1 MLAELSA
8 HSAAGVQIRTIG
20 CNCFIN
26 SYVYIQI
33 LIYVVIILRI
43 YIILMSSSQYLHSN
57 PLAEHNSGI
66 ALSSKQ
72 VPAPVGGT
80 GNMYMGQAG
89 REFVQGGGGASQFY
103 SSDVGNP
110 ANAHAH
116 GSYAPVTVGSNSV
129 TSGGGKKRS
138 GRKVCKSVRG
148 KKKCGKICNSKC
160 KSRRNKRISH
170 RRRGS
175 RRLRQYGGSNAAYSI
190 AGAATD
196 VTRSTTALANP
207 APYTAYNSCHPVA

>member
-1 MLAELSA
+1 
-8 HSAAGVQIRTIG
+8 
-20 CNCFIN
+20 
-26 SYVYIQI
+26 
-33 LIYVVIILRI
+33 
-43 YIILMSSSQYLHSN
+43 MSSSQYLHSN

-89 REFVQGGGGASQFY
+89 RAFVQGGGGASQFY

-110 ANAHAH
+110 ANAHAR

-129 TSGGGKKRS
+129 TSGGGKKRK
-138 GRKVCKSVRG
+138 GRKSMRG
-148 KKKCGKICNSKC
+148 KKKCGKMCNSKC
-160 KSRRNKRISH
+160 KTCRNKRMS
-170 RRRGS
+170 RRRRS
-175 RRLRQYGGSNAAYSI
+175 RRRMQQYGGSNAAYSI
-190 AGAATD
+190 AGAVTD

>member
-1 MLAELSA
+1 M
-8 HSAAGVQIRTIG
+8 
-20 CNCFIN
+20 
-26 SYVYIQI
+26 
-33 LIYVVIILRI
+33 
-43 YIILMSSSQYLHSN
+43 SSQYLHSN

-72 VPAPVGGT
+72 VPVPVGGT
-80 GNMYMGQAG
+80 GNMYMGQGG
-89 REFVQGGGGASQFY
+89 RAFVQGGGGASQFY

-116 GSYAPVTVGSNSV
+116 GSYAPVTVGSNSIAR
-129 TSGGGKKRS
+129 GGGKKRS
-138 GRKVCKSVRG
+138 GRKVRKSVRG
-148 KKKCGKICNSKC
+148 NKKCGNICNSKC
-160 KSRRNKRISH
+160 KCKSCRKCGNICNSKCKCKSCRKCGNICNSKCKCKSCRNKRMS

-175 RRLRQYGGSNAAYSI
+175 RHMQQYGGSNAAYSI

-196 VTRSTTALANP
+196 VNRSTTALANP